1 MADGPAPSHPGWRQ
15 RLGLDIISPFLPF
28 VRPYWRGLLPA
39 ISGVI
44 GASLVGLLKPW
55 PLKVL
60 VDDVLQV
67 GRPGVPVDAPRLILA
82 VALAIIAIAALS
94 GLASYV
100 KTFFITATG
109 QRVAFSL
116 RCGLFEHLQ
125 RLPLAFHDSQRTGD
139 LITRVTNDV
148 TKVQETLTDDLAV
161 KATTRLIHLV
171 GVFGVM
177 LVVDWQVGLVAVA
190 TSPAI
195 ALTAS
200 RYRRR
205 IRDEER
211 RVREHEGGVASLT
224 QESISSIR
232 VVKAFG
238 REGFQTRRFE
248 EETGRMLEAGLEVTR
263 LEGRYSWALNIVT
276 AVGFAAF
283 VSVGAFRV
291 LSGALSVG
299 TLIVFI
305 DYARDLQSPMLSLS
319 KMSAKIAKAR
329 VRAER
334 LIAVLGE
341 RPQPSSSGR
350 KVERLTGDLRFEG
363 VSFAYQPGHQ
373 VIRSVDLQAGP
384 GEVVGIVGATGAGKS
399 TLISLLLRL
408 YDPHSGRILVD
419 GCDVRYYR
427 LESFIEQVAVVLQEP
442 LLFQATIR
450 ENIAYGRPQASREEI
465 EEAAHLAYCDEFIAR
480 LPNGIDTVVGERGA
494 TLSGG
499 QRQRIAIAR
508 ALVRDAPILLL
519 DEPTAGLDAAS
530 EETVLRALTRLV
542 QGRTT
547 LFVTHRLLNVRHA
560 DRIYVLDGGR
570 VAEEGTHDE
579 LVEGNG
585 LYARAFRLQ
594 AATSNSPSSQTSLL
608 RPRNFRTWWGVGA
621 PRNGRRTRAR
631 AGLPAGPGAGHS
643 QASVHGEGH
652 PDAPGDGGGPSGV
665 GAEAERNDRAVKPEG
680 GAPMTHV
687 LVVEDDPRIREIVER
702 GLQPRGFTVTSI
714 ADGTSAA
721 DLACSLSVD
730 LVLLDFRLPG
740 RSGLEVLEDLRI
752 AKPSLPVIALTA
764 LDDVASKVRG
774 LDAGA
779 DDYITKPFSVEEL
792 AARIRARLRWAEEGS
807 TKLRAGPLTLDLS
820 AHRAVFSGQEVPLSA
835 RELELLA
842 TFMRHPG
849 QVLSRQQLLEMV
861 WELDFDPGSNVVDV
875 YVSALRRKI
884 GSGMIETV
892 RSLGYRF
899 VVPDSKVSPQVA
911 AG

>member
-1 MADGPAPSHPGWRQ
+1 MRRGTAPAHPAWRH
-15 RLGLDIISPFLPF
+15 RSGLNILLPLLPF

-39 ISGVI
+39 VAGVI
-44 GASLVGLLKPW
+44 GASLVGLLVPW

-60 VDDVLQV
+60 IDDVLRV
-67 GRPGVPVDAPRLILA
+67 GRPGAPVNAARLIVA
-82 VALAIIAIAALS
+82 IALAIVGIAVLS

-100 KTFFITATG
+100 KTFFMAATG

-125 RLPLAFHDSQRTGD
+125 RLPLAFHEGQRTGD

-161 KATTRLIHLV
+161 KATTRLIQLL
-171 GVFGVM
+171 GVFAVM
-177 LVVDWQVGLVAVA
+177 LVIDWPVGLVALA

-195 ALTAS
+195 AMTAA
-200 RYRRR
+200 RYRGR

-211 RVREHEGGVASLT
+211 RVREHEGDVASLT

-263 LEGRYSWALNIVT
+263 LEGRYSWALNVVT
-276 AVGFAAF
+276 AVGFAVF

-299 TLIVFI
+299 TLVVFI
-305 DYARDLQSPMLSLS
+305 EYFRELQSPMLSLS
-319 KMSAKIAKAR
+319 KMSAKIAKVR

-334 LIAVLGE
+334 IVEVLGE
-341 RPQPSSSGR
+341 RAMLSTGGR
-350 KVERLTGDLRFEG
+350 KPGRLAGDVRFEG
-363 VSFAYQPGHQ
+363 ISFAY
-373 VIRSVDLQAGP
+373 RP
-384 GEVVGIVGATGAGKS
+384 GEPVLHDLDLRAAPGELVGIVGATGAGKS
-399 TLISLLLRL
+399 TLISLLLGL
-408 YDPHSGRILVD
+408 YDPQTGRILVD
-419 GCDVRYYR
+419 GCDVRSYR

-442 LLFQATIR
+442 LLFRATIR

-465 EEAAHLAYCDEFIAR
+465 AEAARLAYCDEFVAR
-480 LPNGIDTVVGERGA
+480 LPNGLETVVGERGA

-508 ALVRDAPILLL
+508 ALVRNAPILLL
-519 DEPTAGLDAAS
+519 DEPTVGLDAAS
-530 EETVLRALTRLV
+530 EETVLRALERLMR
-542 QGRTT
+542 GRTT
-547 LFVTHRLLNVRHA
+547 LFVTHRLLSVRHA

-570 VAEEGTHDE
+570 VAEEGTHEE
-579 LVEGNG
+579 LVDRGG
-585 LYARAFRLQ
+585 LYAHAFRIQ
-594 AATSNSPSSQTSLL
+594 AATSDVSSSQTSVL
-608 RPRNFRTWWGVGA
+608 RTGNFLTWWGA
-621 PRNGRRTRAR
+621 HAGRHEHETRPDSEH
-631 AGLPAGPGAGHS
+631 PAGPPPGGRVDAGA
-643 QASVHGEGH
+643 
-652 PDAPGDGGGPSGV
+652 
-665 GAEAERNDRAVKPEG
+665 AVNAIRPQR
-680 GAPMTHV
+680 GAPMTHI
-687 LVVEDDPRIREIVER
+687 LLVEDDPRIREIVER
-702 GLQPRGFTVTSI
+702 GLHPRGFAVTSV
-714 ADGTSAA
+714 ADGMAA
-721 DLACSLSVD
+721 AQLACKLSVD

-740 RSGLEVLEDLRI
+740 RSGLEVLEELRR
-752 AKPSLPVIALTA
+752 AKPGLPVIALTA

-779 DDYITKPFSVEEL
+779 DDYVTKPFSVEEL
-792 AARIRARLRWAEEGS
+792 AARIRARLRWVDGGS
-807 TKLRAGPLTLDLS
+807 TSLRAGPLTLDLS

-849 QVLSRQQLLEMV
+849 QVLTRQQLLEMV

-899 VVPDSKVSPQVA
+899 VVPDSAQVA

>member
-1 MADGPAPSHPGWRQ
+1 MSRNGAPAPSGWRY
-15 RLGLDIISPFLPF
+15 RSGLHVLTPLLPF
-28 VRPYWRGLLPA
+28 VRPHWRGLLPA
-39 ISGVI
+39 IAGVI
-44 GASLVGLLKPW
+44 GASLVGLLVPW

-60 VDDVLQV
+60 IDDVLRV
-67 GRPGVPVDAPRLILA
+67 GRPGAPLNALRLIVA
-82 VALAIIAIAALS
+82 IALAIIGIAVLS

-100 KTFFITATG
+100 KTFFIAATG

-125 RLPLAFHDSQRTGD
+125 GLPLAFHDGQRTGD

-161 KATTRLIHLV
+161 KATTRVIQLIGMFAVILAI
-171 GVFGVM
+171 
-177 LVVDWQVGLVAVA
+177 DWQVGLVGVA
-190 TSPAI
+190 ASPVI
-195 ALTAS
+195 ALTAT
-200 RYRRR
+200 RYRGR

-211 RVREHEGGVASLT
+211 RVREHEGDIASLT

-248 EETGRMLEAGLEVTR
+248 EESGRMLEAGLEVTR
-263 LEGRYSWALNIVT
+263 LEGRYSWALNVVT

-283 VSVGAFRV
+283 VSVGALRV

-299 TLIVFI
+299 TLVVFI
-305 DYARDLQSPMLSLS
+305 DYFRDLQSPMLSLS
-319 KMSAKIAKAR
+319 KMSAKVAKVR

-334 LIAVLGE
+334 IVEVLGE
-341 RPQPSSSGR
+341 RPTPTTGGR
-350 KVERLTGDLRFEG
+350 KTGRLAGDVRFEG
-363 VSFAYQPGHQ
+363 ISFAY
-373 VIRSVDLQAGP
+373 RAGEPVLRELTLRAAP
-384 GEVVGIVGATGAGKS
+384 GEVIGIVGATGAGKS
-399 TLISLLLRL
+399 TVISLLLRL
-408 YDPHSGRILVD
+408 YDPQTGRILVD
-419 GCDVRYYR
+419 GADVRSYR
-427 LESFIEQVAVVLQEP
+427 LESLIEQVAVVLQEP
-442 LLFQATIR
+442 LLFQATIE

-465 EEAAHLAYCDEFIAR
+465 AEASRLAYCDEFIGR
-480 LPNGIDTVVGERGA
+480 LPNGIQTVVGERGA

-530 EETVLRALTRLV
+530 EETVLRALGRLMR
-542 QGRTT
+542 GRTT
-547 LFVTHRLLNVRHA
+547 LFVTHRLFSVRHA

-570 VAEEGTHDE
+570 VVEEGTHGE
-579 LVEGNG
+579 LVDHDG
-585 LYARAFRLQ
+585 LYARAFRIQ
-594 AATSNSPSSQTSLL
+594 AATSDVCSSDTSVL
-608 RPRNFRTWWGVGA
+608 RPGRYSTWLGADLGREPDPRPNLEYPARQPSGPRVDAGAAINA
-621 PRNGRRTRAR
+621 PR
-631 AGLPAGPGAGHS
+631 P
-643 QASVHGEGH
+643 
-652 PDAPGDGGGPSGV
+652 
-665 GAEAERNDRAVKPEG
+665 ER
-680 GAPMTHV
+680 GAPMIHI
-687 LVVEDDPRIREIVER
+687 LLVEDDPRIREIVEQ
-702 GLQPRGFTVTSI
+702 GLYPRGFAVTSVS
-714 ADGTSAA
+714 DGLDAA
-721 DLACSLSVD
+721 QLACELAVD

-740 RSGLEVLEDLRI
+740 RGGLEVLEDLRRV
-752 AKPSLPVIALTA
+752 KPTLPVIALTA

-779 DDYITKPFSVEEL
+779 DDYVTKPFSVEEL
-792 AARIRARLRWAEEGS
+792 AARIRARLRWVGGGS
-807 TKLRAGPLTLDLS
+807 TSLRAGPLTLDLS

-849 QVLSRQQLLEMV
+849 QVLTRQQLLEMV

-884 GSGMIETV
+884 GAGMIETV

-899 VVPDSKVSPQVA
+899 VVPANDVSPQVA